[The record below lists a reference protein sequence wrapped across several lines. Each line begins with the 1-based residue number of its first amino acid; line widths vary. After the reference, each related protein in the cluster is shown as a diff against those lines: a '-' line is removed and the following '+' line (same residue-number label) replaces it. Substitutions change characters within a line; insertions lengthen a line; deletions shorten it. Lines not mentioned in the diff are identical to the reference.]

1 MGKINSRKIKK
12 ELTDIIIHRE
22 CVIRTGSYLAT
33 YLKKINHG
41 GDSISIQR
49 RCAVHDISKLQNLE
63 EFMALAS
70 IVDSMDGM
78 RSPTHI
84 QTKEEIKAKEEHWK
98 NNSHHPEHYDDP
110 NDMSDLDIMEMAC
123 DCFARNKQIYSA
135 TDLYNLFY
143 YKGMS
148 ETEIEENIETFQ
160 AARLIE
166 YIKYQQKVR
175 FHFDHDHLTKLLK
188 YTKALIYEA
197 RHDDYS
203 DIINKKYD
211 FGFNFT
217 DSVVQKLEDFDT
229 SCYPNYLETKRLY
242 MRQNTD
248 AVDFATVAYK
258 IYLKDDNTKIGNIT
272 LKFDG
277 TLDYKI
283 FSNYLGND
291 YAVEA
296 LNKFIDTSNFEEI
309 KIKIRD
315 NDESRLSVLDKINF
329 ETESY
334 YDNYKILK
342 HKKHKYPVQKYVKK
356 RNYF

>member
-1 MGKINSRKIKK
+1 MGKINSRKLTK
-12 ELTDIIIHRE
+12 ELNDIIIHRQ
-22 CVIRTGSYLAT
+22 CVMRTGQYLAT
-33 YLKKINHG
+33 YLKNNNRG
-41 GDSISIQR
+41 GDSLSIIR
-49 RCAVHDISKLQNLE
+49 RCEVHDISKLQNLD

-98 NNSHHPEHYDDP
+98 NNSHHPEHFDDP

-123 DCFARNKQIYSA
+123 DCYARNKQIYSA
-135 TDLYNLFY
+135 SDLYNLFY
-143 YKGMS
+143 YPGMS
-148 ETEIEENIETFQ
+148 GTEIEENIETFQ
-160 AARLIE
+160 AAKLIE

-175 FHFDHDHLTKLLK
+175 FHFDHEHLTKLLK
-188 YTKALIYEA
+188 YSKSLIYAA
-197 RHDDYS
+197 RHDYYL

-211 FGFNFT
+211 LGFNFT
-217 DSVVQKLEDFDT
+217 DSVIKQLEDFDT
-229 SCYPNYLETKRLY
+229 TCYPNYLETKRLY

-248 AVDFATVAYK
+248 AVDFATVSYK
-258 IYLKDDNTKIGNIT
+258 IYQKEDNTKIGHIT

-296 LNKFIDTSNFEEI
+296 LNSFIETSNFDEI
-309 KIKIRD
+309 KIKVRD
-315 NDESRLSVLDKINF
+315 NDESRLSVLDKIHF
-329 ETESY
+329 EIESY

-342 HKKHKYPVQKYVKK
+342 HKKHKHELSKIYIRKK
-356 RNYF
+356 